1 MNEFV
6 IEKRN
11 LYRAIGELSYVIA
24 QSDGRISKVEKL
36 VFEEALKEELD
47 NDGWLAKDRFDMLAS
62 QGMKASIQ
70 ETYHRVLFMFKQ
82 NKIALNAELT
92 EKFINILEKVAGVSG
107 ITDEEIA
114 IIEKFKTDV
123 SSIL

>member
-11 LYRAIGELSYVIA
+11 LFRAIGELSYVIA
-24 QSDGRISKVEKL
+24 KSDGNISKIEKL
-36 VFEEALKEELD
+36 VFEEALKEELGTE
-47 NDGWLAKDRFDMLAS
+47 GWLAKDRFDMLAS
-62 QGMKASIQ
+62 QGMKAGLQ
-70 ETYHRVLFMFKQ
+70 ETYLRVLFMFKQ
-82 NKIALNAELT
+82 NKIGLNNELI

-107 ITDEEIA
+107 ITDEEIE

-123 SSIL
+123 SIIL